1 MKKPQ
6 KAGSLSPTSP
16 KIIAKEEKKRRERKS
31 EEKERGR
38 RKKSNGCTL
47 NFYNSYFGEF
57 LAEKNCWT
65 HKGLFGDNVIKNPA
79 RYI

>member
-1 MKKPQ
+1 MKEPQ
-6 KAGSLSPTSP
+6 KAGSLSSTTEPQNHS
-16 KIIAKEEKKRRERKS
+16 KGGKGKERK
-31 EEKERGR
+31 KERGEE
-38 RKKSNGCTL
+38 KKSNGCTL

-79 RYI
+79 RYV